1 MGKVLGVQQFLSA
14 KKRRMEFTGAWYDLL
29 GRPAPYG
36 TWIIWGL
43 SGSGKTSFTCRLAK
57 YLARFGRWPT

>member
-43 SGSGKTSFTCRLAK
+43 SISLQKVLRMIIWDRL
-57 YLARFGRWPT
+57 L